1 MVEEASSKHKMCF
14 CRPFH
19 FYKGITIQTIII
31 TDLDG
36 TLFHPKTYSF
46 EAAMPALT
54 LIKERRIPLIFCS
67 SKTRGEI
74 EFYRTRLKNSHP
86 FISENGGGI
95 FIPKGYFKF
104 AIKGEIRD
112 NYIIINLGTSYED
125 IRKIF
130 IDIRERLR
138 IKVKEFGDMAV
149 KEVADL
155 AGLSIIEADLAK
167 KRDFDEPFV
176 FEEGELKA
184 GEFLKAIEEAGLCW
198 TQGRFFHILGDN
210 DKGKAVKILKG
221 LYEKAYGKIKTIG
234 LGDSLNDLPL
244 LQEAD
249 YPVLVQKE
257 DGSYDTRIDLPNII
271 KTDGIGPE
279 GWASAVM
286 GLI

>member
-1 MVEEASSKHKMCF
+1 MVEEASSEHIKCF
-14 CRPFH
+14 CWPPH
-19 FYKGITIQTIII
+19 FYGGITIQTIII

-36 TLFHPKTYSF
+36 TLLHPKTYSF
-46 EAAMPALT
+46 DAARPALT
-54 LIKERRIPLIFCS
+54 LIKERRIPLILCS

-74 EFYRTRLKNSHP
+74 ELYRKWLGNRHP

-104 AIKGEIRD
+104 TIKGEIRD
-112 NYIIINLGTSYED
+112 NYIIINLGKQHED

-130 IDIRERLR
+130 IDIREKLR
-138 IKVKEFGDMAV
+138 IKVKGFGDMAV
-149 KEVADL
+149 KEAADL

-176 FEEGELKA
+176 FEEGELRV
-184 GEFLKAIEEAGLCW
+184 GEFLYAIEESGLNW

-234 LGDSLNDLPL
+234 LGDGLNDLPL
-244 LQEAD
+244 LQEVD
-249 YPVLVQKE
+249 YPVLVQNE
-257 DGSYDTRIDLPNII
+257 DGNYETRIDLPNII
-271 KTDGIGPE
+271 KTDGVGPE
-279 GWASAVM
+279 GWANAVM

>member
-1 MVEEASSKHKMCF
+1 
-14 CRPFH
+14 
-19 FYKGITIQTIII
+19 
-31 TDLDG
+31 
-36 TLFHPKTYSF
+36 
-46 EAAMPALT
+46 MPALN
-54 LIKERRIPLIFCS
+54 LIRERDIPFILCS

-74 EFYRTRLKNSHP
+74 ELYRTRLKNSHP

-104 AIKGEIRD
+104 TIKGEIRD
-112 NYIIINLGTSYED
+112 NYIIIKLGTPYED
-125 IRKIF
+125 IRKVF
-130 IDIRERLR
+130 IDIREGLR
-138 IKVKEFGDMAV
+138 IKVKGFGDMTA
-149 KEVADL
+149 KEMADL

-176 FEEGELKA
+176 FEEGELRVEK
-184 GEFLKAIEEAGLCW
+184 FLKAIEESGLNW
-198 TQGRFFHILGDN
+198 TKGRFFHILGDN
-210 DKGKAVKILKG
+210 NKGRAVKILKC

-257 DGSYDTRIDLPNII
+257 DGSYETRIDLPNLI
-271 KTDGIGPE
+271 KTDGVGPE
-279 GWASAVM
+279 GWANAVM